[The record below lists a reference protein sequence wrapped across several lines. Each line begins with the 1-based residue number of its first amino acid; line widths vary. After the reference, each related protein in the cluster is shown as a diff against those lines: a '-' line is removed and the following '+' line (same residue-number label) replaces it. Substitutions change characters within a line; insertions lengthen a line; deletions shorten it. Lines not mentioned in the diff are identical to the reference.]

1 MCCYGRGLCARN
13 RCLCDDEFSSAT
25 HCSKHAHF
33 HSRNC
38 LSELSTVALEI
49 VRKNRDPNLNSK
61 KYFIYKRM
69 YCLLYH
75 TIICRLTVAE
85 SRVILKAKIS
95 KYEKKV
101 Y

>member
-38 LSELSTVALEI
+38 LSELSTDTLEI

-61 KYFIYKRM
+61 NVFYITHVSLNVS
-69 YCLLYH
+69 CDHLSSQH
-75 TIICRLTVAE
+75 C
-85 SRVILKAKIS
+85 
-95 KYEKKV
+95 
-101 Y
+101 